1 MKLKLVLALAILAA
15 VAPAFA
21 ASHPHNGGAH
31 MRPQLFHDRSPH
43 VHSSRGSQPHHQ
55 A

>member
-1 MKLKLVLALAILAA
+1 MNFKLVLALAALISA
-15 VAPAFA
+15 APAFA
-21 ASHPHNGGAH
+21 ETAPHAAGAH

-43 VHSSRGSQPHHQ
+43 IHNRGSQPHHQ